1 MSLLTFLGLRQSKY
15 NRTPL
20 TLSDVLH
27 RTFVTGLAALSIY
40 GIYLGYSVH
49 DHVMTKGKGAF
60 RRRGVY
66 PSDRFLKLNF
76 VLFSS
81 LLVFVC
87 IYPQRCVVCSH
98 CGVQTGLKSR
108 RCIEALAQREVE
120 AAARKEAQVTS
131 TFF

>member
-49 DHVMTKGKGAF
+49 DHVMTKGKGTF

-66 PSDRFLKLNF
+66 SSDRFPKLNF
-76 VLFSS
+76 VLFFSF
-81 LLVFVC
+81 LC
-87 IYPQRCVVCSH
+87 MHPQRYVSSVLIVVC
-98 CGVQTGLKSR
+98 R
-108 RCIEALAQREVE
+108 PD
-120 AAARKEAQVTS
+120 
-131 TFF
+131 